1 MLYNRRC
8 VTYCRVGNKIWER
21 LQNFQNDSRLQM
33 KKYFLKTSNVDRG
46 GFTLIEL
53 LVVISIIAVLMAIM
67 MPALAKVK
75 SQAGMVVCKT
85 QLKDLGTAM
94 NMYITENKGNLP
106 DSQAVN
112 AAGQA
117 VQGGRWMQKLAPYYH
132 RQTDYTNTLNNTGDN
147 IYNFDLY
154 RCPTQKKF
162 VKDYEAANPNA
173 SGGASG
179 CYGYNIYFT
188 NYLVSQK
195 FNWRKAASIK
205 MPGALPLMADL
216 SMEDPIPSDGTT
228 VNAGW
233 RMNVGYPHPN
243 AILKYKWSG
252 NLQRQEYD
260 YFGPAP
266 NHDGKTNYLFADGHC
281 DTLGIWPWRDHIGT
295 DFHPVRNVKVT
306 P

>member
-1 MLYNRRC
+1 
-8 VTYCRVGNKIWER
+8 
-21 LQNFQNDSRLQM
+21 M
-33 KKYFLKTSNVDRG
+33 KKYFSKTSNVKRC

-75 SQAGMVVCKT
+75 AQAGTVVCKT

-94 NMYITENKGNLP
+94 NMYIVENKGNLP
-106 DSQAVN
+106 DSQALDPTGKPI
-112 AAGQA
+112 AGD
-117 VQGGRWMQKLAPYYH
+117 RWMQKLAPYYN
-132 RQTDYTNTLNNTGDN
+132 RASDYTTLTNNSGDN

-162 VKDYEAANPNA
+162 VKEFEAKGA
-173 SGGASG
+173 SAGASG

-188 NYLVSQK
+188 NYLASQK

-205 MPGALPLMADL
+205 TPDALPLMADV
-216 SMEDPIPSDGTT
+216 SMEDPIPNDGTV

-233 RMNVGYPHPN
+233 QLRPYYPHPN
-243 AILKYKWSG
+243 AILKYKWDG

-266 NHDGKTNYLFADGHC
+266 NHDGKTNYMFGDGHA
-281 DTLGIWPWRDHIGT
+281 DTLGLWPWRDHIGT
-295 DFHPVRNVKVT
+295 DFHPVRNVKVN